1 MNGTINGSAIS
12 HTARTSQIT
21 LNSPGT
27 YVLSY
32 TGTATA
38 QANSGYP
45 VTNLVQFAV
54 NGTALSSPA
63 VTSIFSENGESS
75 SQSMTAIVTVASA
88 PATVTVVPGTGNFTY
103 SNYSV
108 SAFKLA

>member
-1 MNGTINGSAIS
+1 M
-12 HTARTSQIT
+12 
-21 LNSPGT
+21 
-27 YVLSY
+27 
-32 TGTATA
+32 
-38 QANSGYP
+38 
-45 VTNLVQFAV
+45 TNLVQFAV

-88 PATVTVVPGTGNFTY
+88 PATVTVVPGTSNFTY